1 MLQLI
6 YILVFT
12 VLAFMAMGNLIRNL
26 MQFSMES
33 PRMRSSSARTSRTS
47 RNPQQIPHP
56 ELLDDRGQI
65 IHEPLLVMRSISVED
80 AREKLEA
87 LYFGSPNVSTDRN
100 DDEGQA
106 VS

>member
-12 VLAFMAMGNLIRNL
+12 VLAFMAVGNLIRNL

-33 PRMRSSSARTSRTS
+33 PRMGSSYARTARSI
-47 RNPQQIPHP
+47 QKIPHP
-56 ELLDDRGQI
+56 ELLDEQGQI

-87 LYFGSPNVSTDRN
+87 LYFGSPSASDRN